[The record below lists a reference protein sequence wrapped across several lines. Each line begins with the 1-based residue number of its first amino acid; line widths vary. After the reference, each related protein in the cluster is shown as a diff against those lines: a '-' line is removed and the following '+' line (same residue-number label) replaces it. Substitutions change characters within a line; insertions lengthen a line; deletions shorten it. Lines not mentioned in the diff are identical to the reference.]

1 MVLKGLAVV
10 KFWYTLQVLMEG
22 QKQCK
27 TYGSIE
33 NNKLALVK
41 KQTDFYSAA
50 CGIGRHLLIVDI
62 ILRALLLALLLWVF

>member
-33 NNKLALVK
+33 NKLALAK

-50 CGIGRHLLIVDI
+50 FGIGRHLLIVDI